1 MNHPSSTASHAQKP
15 VNAERRQRLL
25 QLGGGLLMASPLTW
39 GATDK
44 PAPSAASNT
53 ANAVIKVGRQQAVKT
68 LAAAAKL
75 ARDGSVIEVDA
86 GDYPADVA
94 SWPQSQLSLRAVG
107 GRVRMLANGAAAQG
121 KGIFVMSGDFIGARV
136 PDTNGA
142 GIRLERGSLSVKDCS
157 FSRCE
162 MGLLT
167 SNDASTQLDLQGCE
181 FSFGE
186 RPGSFSHLLYAGSIA
201 KLSVSGCYFHHG
213 MRGHLI
219 KSRAALNHIF
229 YNRLTD
235 EIGGSASYELEF
247 PNGGQ
252 ALVVGNVIQQSSGS
266 DNGHM
271 LSFGAE
277 GYTWPKQEL
286 QLIHNTLIDLM
297 PSQGVYLRVKPGP
310 AKVRLINNLLAG
322 NRIFNA
328 ESSWEQA
335 GNHLIDLDEFVLAAR
350 ENFALRPNSH
360 LRGKAV
366 EPGEALGLALR
377 PTRQYQHPRST
388 MALAQP
394 ARHPGAIQ
402 VP

>member
-1 MNHPSSTASHAQKP
+1 MPKTFNTPHKALLPSRL
-15 VNAERRQRLL
+15 NRRQGLQWLGAGLGAIAPWRLAL
-25 QLGGGLLMASPLTW
+25 S
-39 GATDK
+39 DK
-44 PAPSAASNT
+44 P
-53 ANAVIKVGRQQAVKT
+53 NAVLRVGKLQAVKT
-68 LAAAAKL
+68 LAEAARI
-75 ARDGSVIEVDA
+75 ARDGMVIEVDA

-94 SWPQSQLSLRAVG
+94 AWPQSQLSLRAVG

-121 KGIFVMSGDFIGARV
+121 KGIFVMSGEEVSVEGFDFIGARV

-142 GIRLERGSLSVKDCS
+142 GIRLERGSLRVINCS

-167 SNDASTQLDLQGCE
+167 NNEPNTQLSLQGCE
-181 FSFGE
+181 FSHGE
-186 RPGSFSHLLYAGSIA
+186 RAGSFSHLLYAGSIA
-201 KLSVSGCYFHHG
+201 KLSVSACYFHHG

-219 KSRAALNHIF
+219 KSRAALNHTL

-252 ALVVGNVIQQSSGS
+252 ALVLGNLIQQSSS
-266 DNGHM
+266 SENAHM
-271 LSFGAE
+271 VSFGAE

-286 QLIHNTLIDLM
+286 HLVHNTWVDLM

-322 NRIFNA
+322 NRNFKP
-328 ESSWEQA
+328 ESHWELA
-335 GNHLIDLDEFVLAAR
+335 GNHLIDLDEFVLASR
-350 ENFALRPNSH
+350 ENYALRPQSH

-366 EPGEALGLALR
+366 EPGEALGMALR
-377 PTRQYQHPRST
+377 PTQQYQHPRST
-388 MALAQP
+388 LPLTQA
-394 ARHPGAIQ
+394 ARHPGAVQ
-402 VP
+402 TP

>member
-1 MNHPSSTASHAQKP
+1 MTPKPSTLPLYPMPRAL
-15 VNAERRQRLL
+15 NRRQGL
-25 QLGGGLLMASPLTW
+25 QWLGAGLLAAAPLGQAS
-39 GATDK
+39 AEK
-44 PAPSAASNT
+44 PSAT
-53 ANAVIKVGRQQAVKT
+53 LRVGKLQAVKT
-68 LAAAAKL
+68 LAVAAKV
-75 ARDGSVIEVDA
+75 ARDGMLIEVEA

-94 SWPQSQLSLRAVG
+94 AWPQSQLSLRAVG

-121 KGIFVMSGDFIGARV
+121 KGIFVMSGDAVSIEGFDFIGARV

-167 SNDASTQLDLQGCE
+167 NNDPNTHLDLQGCE

-252 ALVVGNVIQQSSGS
+252 AMVIGNVIQQSSGS
-266 DNGHM
+266 DNPHM
-271 LSFGAE
+271 VSFGAE

-286 QLIHNTLIDLM
+286 QLIHNTLVDLM
-297 PSQGVYLRVKPGP
+297 PTQGVYLRVKPGP
-310 AKVRLINNLLAG
+310 AKARLINNLLAG

-328 ESSWEQA
+328 ESGWEQA

-350 ENFALRPNSH
+350 ENYALRPNSH

-366 EPGEALGLALR
+366 EPGEALGLNLR

-388 MALAQP
+388 VALLQP

-402 VP
+402 LP

>member
-1 MNHPSSTASHAQKP
+1 MTPKP
-15 VNAERRQRLL
+15 NTLPHCPLHSALNRRQGL
-25 QLGGGLLMASPLTW
+25 QWLGAGLLAAAPLAQAS
-39 GATDK
+39 AEK
-44 PAPSAASNT
+44 PSAT
-53 ANAVIKVGRQQAVKT
+53 LRVGKLQAVKT
-68 LAAAAKL
+68 LAAAAKV
-75 ARDGSVIEVDA
+75 ARDGMLIEVEA

-94 SWPQSQLSLRAVG
+94 AWPQSQLSLRAVG

-121 KGIFVMSGDFIGARV
+121 KGIFVMSGDAVSIEGFDFIGARV

-167 SNDASTQLDLQGCE
+167 NNDPTTQLELQGCE

-271 LSFGAE
+271 VSFGAE

-286 QLIHNTLIDLM
+286 QLIHNTWVDLM

-322 NRIFNA
+322 NRNFNA

-350 ENFALRPNSH
+350 ENYALRPHSH

-366 EPGEALGLALR
+366 EPGEALGMALR

-388 MALAQP
+388 MALLQP

-402 VP
+402 LP